1 MIRKRFYLLLCFSL
15 SIGFAISNPIKEN
28 DILHDWDFTKKSWNN
43 RLISS
48 SDEKLQLT
56 SSETPEFDL
65 HSDYILN
72 GKNGLTLEN
81 VKPYDLP
88 IDRITVEA
96 VLSISNGQKWGS
108 IVSYAQDNGA
118 YERGWLLGY
127 NEQSFVFWI
136 STGKSLIQVTSR
148 INFEIGRKYHV
159 VGTYD
164 GENVKIFVNGKLSGS
179 TLASGNIAYPDKAYY
194 ALGIYK
200 DDDESYPMSGTLTS
214 VKVSN
219 KTTDSSIIL
228 ERARKLNLLPFAFNV
243 SPALRYLSKDKIRID
258 WSYETHD
265 DMKIYYGKNRK
276 LGASITV
283 SPTNKFFSAELTNI
297 EPDSNYYY
305 KISDHNGKGSSTY
318 EFNTNLNFTVP
329 LFSSKAKPIKMDQID
344 SLINSSKINSGFCLI
359 LGELDVNIIEALVK
373 KTKFSI
379 VALLNNDDK
388 RIKLQK
394 KLYELGVYGS
404 RVNVMRSDKENG
416 KIPLSSCMVNLLIS
430 VTRDLDD
437 EINRVLAPGRGVSI
451 FLSGD
456 RAAYYRPKLKGSG
469 DWTHQYG
476 DIGNSA
482 SSKES
487 LSGATGTQDFAL
499 QWVGR
504 PGADFG
510 IDRNPRMPAP
520 LSANGRLFHQGMNRL
535 VSMDAHNGSIL
546 WSLEAPDLRRVNIPR
561 DCGNWC
567 ADSDYLYVAIN
578 NSSWMLNAENG
589 DLVKIFDV
597 PNFINTSTEYD
608 WGFIG
613 RIGNTLVGS
622 AVKSESSYKN
632 FWSGKMWYDGKGGDM
647 GTEQVC
653 SDALFGFSDM
663 IEPKEKKHKPWIYSK
678 GTILNPTI
686 SGYGNNVYFIES
698 RDQKIKALTTGRI
711 GNKEIWNDQFLV
723 CLNAT
728 TGEVIWEK
736 EIDTENGTITFYLQA
751 TEDKIVLT
759 ASNTKFHIYTYD
771 TKNGNKSWS
780 KSVAWP
786 DDHHS
791 GHMQHP
797 VISGNTI
804 YLQPNGH
811 NIETGAVVTTNMG
824 KREGC
829 HNYVGAGDALIYR
842 GTSRQISMW
851 SKETESVTSWP
862 RLRPSCWLN
871 TIPSSGM
878 LLIPEGGGGCS
889 CGGWMETSLGFIP
902 KVQLKIK

>member
-1 MIRKRFYLLLCFSL
+1 MLRIQIHLILYSFIVI
-15 SIGFAISNPIKEN
+15 SIGIAFSTPNKKN
-28 DILHDWDFTKKSWNN
+28 VLHEWDFTKDAWKENL
-43 RLISS
+43 LISS
-48 SDEKLQLT
+48 DPKLQIT
-56 SSETPEFDL
+56 STNDPEFDL
-65 HSDYILN
+65 HSDYILKGN
-72 GKNGLTLEN
+72 NGLTLEAIN
-81 VKPYDLP
+81 PKDLP
-88 IDRITVEA
+88 AESISVEA
-96 VLSISNGQKWGS
+96 VLSIRNGQQWGS
-108 IVSYAQDNGA
+108 IVAYAQDNGS

-127 NEQSFVFWI
+127 NERSFVFWV
-136 STGKSLIQVTSR
+136 STGKSLIQATSS
-148 INFEIGRKYHV
+148 INFEVGRKYHV

-164 GENVKIFVNGKLSGS
+164 GESVKIFVNGKLSGV
-179 TLASGNIAYPDKAYY
+179 TPTSGNIAYPDKAYY
-194 ALGIYK
+194 TLGIYK
-200 DDDESYPMSGTLTS
+200 DDDESYPMTGTLKS
-214 VKVSN
+214 VRIYDN
-219 KTTDSSIIL
+219 ALSSSAII
-228 ERARKLNLLPFAFNV
+228 EHTRNFNLLPFSFNV
-243 SPALRYLSKDKIRID
+243 EPALRYLSNDKVRID
-258 WSYETHD
+258 WAVDSFKE
-265 DMKIYYGKNRK
+265 MKLYYGRTRNLESVVSVTSKNR
-276 LGASITV
+276 
-283 SPTNKFFSAELTNI
+283 FFSAEIPNI
-297 EPDSNYYY
+297 EPDSIYYY
-305 KISDHNGKGSSTY
+305 KISDQNGRGSSTY

-329 LFSSKAKPIKMDQID
+329 LFSSESNQSSQID
-344 SLINSSKINSGFCLI
+344 SLINSLKIKSGFCLI
-359 LGELDVNIIEALVK
+359 IGSVELGLIESLVS

-379 VALLNNDDK
+379 IVLESNEDK
-388 RIKLQK
+388 LTRLRKS
-394 KLYELGVYGS
+394 LYAIGVYGS
-404 RVNVMRSDKENG
+404 RVTVMSGDEDSDS
-416 KIPLSSCMVNLLIS
+416 IPLSSCMVNLLIS
-430 VTRDLDD
+430 EKRNHDD
-437 EINRVLAPGRGVSI
+437 EINRVLAPGRSVSI
-451 FLSGD
+451 NLTSNIPP
-456 RAAYYRPKLKGSG
+456 YYRPKLKDSG

-482 SSKES
+482 SSTES
-487 LSGATGTQDFAL
+487 LSGATGTQDFVL

-546 WSLEAPDLRRVNIPR
+546 WSLEAPALRRVNIPR

-567 ADSDYLYVAIN
+567 ADSDYLYVAIK

-589 DLVKIFDV
+589 DRSHVFNIPKFK
-597 PNFINTSTEYD
+597 NNSAEYE

-622 AVKSESSYKN
+622 AVRGESSYKN
-632 FWSGKMWYDGKGGDM
+632 FWSGKMWYDGKAGEM

-653 SDALFGFSDM
+653 SEAIFGFPNVTEDNKIS
-663 IEPKEKKHKPWIYSK
+663 ENSWVYSN
-678 GTILNPTI
+678 GIILNPTI
-686 SGYGNNVYFIES
+686 SGSDNNVYFVES
-698 RDQKIKALTTGRI
+698 RNDKIKALKTGRI
-711 GNKEIWNDQFLV
+711 GAKEIWDDQFLV

-728 TGEVIWEK
+728 TGDIVWENK
-736 EIDTENGTITFYLQA
+736 INTEDGTITFYLQS
-751 TEDKIVLT
+751 TEDRLVLT
-759 ASNTKFHIYTYD
+759 SSNTKFHIYTYD
-771 TKNGNKSWS
+771 AKTGDEVWS
-780 KSVAWP
+780 KSVEWP

-811 NIETGAVVTTNMG
+811 NIETGNVVTNNMG

-902 KVQLKIK
+902 RVHLERK